1 MAYIIKMKKTVC
13 LLISAIL
20 CLFCLSLASCTS
32 RALYSE
38 GEGELNVLCTT
49 FAPFDFA
56 RVVGGDRVT
65 VTLLQDTGSDMHS
78 YTPTGA
84 TLEALS
90 NADAFIYIGGVS
102 DDAWVNDAIAAAEN
116 DQLATLRL
124 IDEVE
129 AVFAELENDWS
140 AHEHHSNEDGHD
152 HSNHGHDDHEH
163 GADEHIWVSP
173 RNAIL
178 CVRAICELFCQ
189 LDPGGAEFYHK
200 NAAAYIDQLQAL
212 DAEFEKVAEVICQ
225 RTMVFADRFPFVYL
239 MHDYK
244 IPYVAAFSGCS
255 TETNASFEMQVGLI
269 RRVKDENLSFV
280 VVTEG
285 ADKSQAE
292 AISSETG
299 CRIVALDSLQAVKRS
314 DIQAGLTY
322 LGTMAKNLAVL
333 KEATSWN

>member
-1 MAYIIKMKKTVC
+1 MAYINKMKKTFRHLLAVLC
-13 LLISAIL
+13 LL
-20 CLFCLSLASCTS
+20 CLTFVSCGERT
-32 RALYSE
+32 LYSD
-38 GEGELNVLCTT
+38 GDGELKVLCTT

-56 RVVGGDRVT
+56 RIVGGERVT

-90 NADAFIYIGGVS
+90 AADAFIYIGGVS
-102 DDAWVNDAIAAAEN
+102 DDAWVDDAILAAGN
-116 DQLATLRL
+116 DQLASLRL

-129 AVFAELENDWS
+129 EVVAELEEDWS
-140 AHEHHSNEDGHD
+140 EHEHHEADDHD
-152 HSNHGHDDHEH
+152 HEHEDHDDHEH

-178 CVRAICELFCQ
+178 CVEAICELFCK
-189 LDPGGAEFYHK
+189 LDPDGAGIYQA
-200 NAAAYIDQLQAL
+200 NAEAYVEQLL
-212 DAEFEKVAEVICQ
+212 KLNAEYEAVAELLCQ

-255 TETNASFEMQVGLI
+255 TEVNASFEMQVGLI
-269 RRVKDENLSFV
+269 RRVRDENLAFV

-285 ADKSQAE
+285 GDKTQAE
-292 AISSETG
+292 AIASETG

-314 DIQAGLTY
+314 DVQEGLTY
-322 LGTMAKNLAVL
+322 LDAMAKNLAIL
-333 KEATSWN
+333 KEAASWN